1 LPAELRA
8 DAPSSAKP
16 AGARDV
22 EWTDPMLTNVRT
34 NKLQDIAKGEGALVY
49 RGYKVTAHIDPK
61 SIRSIVTVRRGRRL
75 LVRLDEDATSAWL
88 RPAVQIAL
96 YRILGKRAKQLIVS
110 QDSGGA
116 HCCYSLMI
124 YDLLP
129 RFRMIYDSRKDPVG
143 DTWNDIQFF
152 DLDRDGV
159 LEFKQDLLTFADDF
173 EGLPNVS
180 SPRVPMFFKYYPR
193 LGKYCPAN
201 HLFPSFALRGIAAEK
216 QAVKEY
222 NLGNDQDWVFSLD
235 LLDVVLRLIYAGKEG
250 MAWTYFDKQYRS
262 SSVSKRDMKRDIR
275 KLLRKDPVYRFLYNP
290 AK

>member
-1 LPAELRA
+1 
-8 DAPSSAKP
+8 
-16 AGARDV
+16 
-22 EWTDPMLTNVRT
+22 MLTNVRT
-34 NKLQDIAKGEGALVY
+34 IKLKDIAKGEGTLLY
-49 RGYKVTAHIDPK
+49 RGYKVTAQIDPK
-61 SIRSIVTVRRGRRL
+61 SIRSIVTVWRSRRL

-96 YRILGKRAKQLIVS
+96 YRILGKRAKQLIIS

-143 DTWNDIQFF
+143 ETWNDIHFF

-180 SPRVPMFFKYYPR
+180 SPRVPMFFKYYRR
-193 LGKYCPAN
+193 LGRYGPAN
-201 HLFPSFALRGIAAEK
+201 KAYSAFALRGIAASK
-216 QAVKEY
+216 QAVREY
-222 NLGNDQDWVFSLD
+222 NLGNDQNWVFSLD
-235 LLDVVLRLIYAGKEG
+235 LLDVVLPLIYAGKER
-250 MAWTYFDKQYRS
+250 MAWIYFDKQYKS
-262 SSVSKRDMKRDIR
+262 AFISKREMKRDIR
-275 KLLRKDPVYRFLYNP
+275 KLLQKDPVYSFINSHANYPRGE
-290 AK
+290 